1 VTDRHPGKHPIRP
14 GRPGRTIEVD
24 GGEVAPEATMLELR
38 SVSRVYRTGEF
49 PVPAL
54 QDASLRIHDGDF
66 MAITGPSGSGKS
78 TLLQIVGCL
87 DRPTSGQVL
96 LDGRDLGALPD
107 HERFHLVAVLTAAEN
122 VAVPMEALGVP
133 AEERWARTTALLE
146 RVGMGDRLDFPPGRL
161 SGGQRQRVAIA
172 RAVAN
177 EPRFILADEPTG
189 ALHSEDK
196 ARVIALF
203 RQLNRAGHTIVMVTH
218 DPEMAVLA
226 DHRIEIRDGVLH
238 DAA

>member
-1 VTDRHPGKHPIRP
+1 
-14 GRPGRTIEVD
+14 
-24 GGEVAPEATMLELR
+24 MLELR
-38 SVSRVYRTGEF
+38 SVSRVYQTGEF

-54 QDASLRIHDGDF
+54 QGASLQVHDGDF
-66 MAITGPSGSGKS
+66 LAITGPSGSGKS

-107 HERFHLVAVLTAAEN
+107 HERARLRLTTFGFVFQRFHLVAVLTAAEN
-122 VAVPMEALGVP
+122 VAVPLEALGVP
-133 AEERWARTTALLE
+133 AEERWARASDLLE
-146 RVGMGDRLDFPPGRL
+146 RVGMGDRLDFPPARL

-177 EPRFILADEPTG
+177 RPRFVLADEPTG

-203 RQLNRAGHTIVMVTH
+203 RQLNRAGHAIVMVTH
-218 DPEMAVLA
+218 DPEMAALA